1 MEVLYVIP
9 DYYSERPKPCMHG
22 WGNRHLTVD
31 PAGNVLP
38 CPTAGEIPGMRFE
51 NVRQRSLRWI
61 WGESESFNRF
71 RGTEWMPEP
80 CRSCEFREVDFGGC
94 RCQAALLTGE
104 AGVTDPACS
113 LSPYRDR
120 LTRFVDSIDQ
130 KPGLADPFTAAEGE
144 LVFRQNPAT
153 SRTAD

>member
-1 MEVLYVIP
+1 
-9 DYYSERPKPCMHG
+9 MHG

-51 NVRQRSLRWI
+51 NVRQRSLRGI

-94 RCQAALLTGE
+94 RCQAALLTGD

-130 KPGLADPFTAAEGE
+130 KPGLADPFTTAEGE
-144 LVFRQNPAT
+144 LVFRQNPGT